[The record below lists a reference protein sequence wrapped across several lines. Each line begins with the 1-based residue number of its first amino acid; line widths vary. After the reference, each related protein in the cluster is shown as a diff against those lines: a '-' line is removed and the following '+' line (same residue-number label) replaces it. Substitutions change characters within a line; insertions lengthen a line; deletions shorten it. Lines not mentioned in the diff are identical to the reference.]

1 MLEIDDRAY
10 RMTEAIE
17 RSIVRLALDSQGEF
31 VALIN
36 AIQLQLDSGRPVERV
51 VRLLADAFLALAE
64 ARGVRDP
71 KLRLGERLDILVEH
85 VAHLA
90 PSVEG
95 R

>member
-1 MLEIDDRAY
+1 MAEIDDTAY

-17 RSIVRLALDSQGEF
+17 RSIVRLDLDSQGEF

-36 AIQLQLDSGRPVERV
+36 AMQMQFDSGRPVAPV
-51 VRLLADAFLALAE
+51 VRLLADAFLALAQ

-71 KLRLGERLDILVEH
+71 KLRLGERFDTLLER
-85 VAHLA
+85 VACLA
-90 PSVEG
+90 RRAEG